1 MDGVHAVDVHLDQAA
16 EKNTGQQVGKKEPQ
30 KRELPGPCIADEL
43 DAGRSQA
50 NQKRHGPE

>member
-30 KRELPGPCIADEL
+30 KRELPGP
-43 DAGRSQA
+43 
-50 NQKRHGPE
+50 